1 MIEINN
7 LTTNQIDEEFLSK
20 VAKIV
25 LKGEHPPLGR
35 VDDETKVSSSPFAN
49 ARVPEESEL
58 SIALVGQGRMRE
70 LNKKYRG
77 ENRVTDVLAFS
88 QNPKSKI
95 KNRASIYGS
104 EGEEE
109 NEVLFAHQKFIE
121 PFLGEI
127 VICLREVKKNAKRY
141 NLTFEKELSK
151 VLIHG
156 TLHLLG
162 YDHEKNEFKAKKM
175 EEKENYYLSQVN

>member
-7 LTTNQIDEEFLSK
+7 LTTNLVDEEFLKK

-25 LKGEHPPLGR
+25 LEGEHPPVG
-35 VDDETKVSSSPFAN
+35 
-49 ARVPEESEL
+49 RVPEEADL

-77 ENRVTDVLAFS
+77 KNRVTDVLAFS
-88 QNPKSKI
+88 QNQKFPIIPKSEL
-95 KNRASIYGS
+95 G
-104 EGEEE
+104 
-109 NEVLFAHQKFIE
+109 
-121 PFLGEI
+121 LGEI

-156 TLHLLG
+156 ILHLLG
-162 YDHEKNEFKAKKM
+162 YDHEISSEKAKMM
-175 EEKENYYLSQVN
+175 EEKQEHYLSRVLK

>member
-7 LTTNQIDEEFLSK
+7 LTTNPVDEEFLKK

-25 LKGEHPPLGR
+25 LKEKHPPVG
-35 VDDETKVSSSPFAN
+35 
-49 ARVPEESEL
+49 RVPEEADL

-77 ENRVTDVLAFS
+77 KNRVTDVLAFG
-88 QNPKSKI
+88 QNQKLKI
-95 KNRASIYGS
+95 KN
-104 EGEEE
+104 
-109 NEVLFAHQKFIE
+109 QKFPIIPKSE
-121 PFLGEI
+121 LDLGEI
-127 VICLREVKKNAKRY
+127 VICPGEVKKNAKGY

-156 TLHLLG
+156 ILHLLG
-162 YDHEKNEFKAKKM
+162 YDHEKDKFKAKKM
-175 EEKENYYLSQVN
+175 EEKENYYLEKLK